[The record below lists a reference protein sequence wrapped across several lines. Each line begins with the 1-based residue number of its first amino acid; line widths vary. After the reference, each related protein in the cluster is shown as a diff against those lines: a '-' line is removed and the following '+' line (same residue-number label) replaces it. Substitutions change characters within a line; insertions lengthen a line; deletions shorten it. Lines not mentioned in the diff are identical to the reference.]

1 MNSSSHFNNSFSADN
16 IISID
21 SNTSLSDN
29 IKYIKVYENET
40 FNIDNH
46 DNNDDND
53 DDNLSQFSGF
63 TYNKDF
69 EDNDDDKLE
78 QNLGSNTLSDL
89 DSELD
94 FMFDYDIIYD
104 SKNNKHINDCNYHFL
119 SEIKSKIMN
128 KIKLNEKDLL
138 DILYSSEATK
148 FEIIQVFNILIV

>member
-1 MNSSSHFNNSFSADN
+1 MNSSSHFNNSFSVDN

-29 IKYIKVYENET
+29 IKYITVYENNT

-46 DNNDDND
+46 DDND

-78 QNLGSNTLSDL
+78 QNLTSNTFSDL

-104 SKNNKHINDCNYHFL
+104 SKNNKHINECNYDFL

-148 FEIIQVFNILIV
+148 FEIIKLFNILIG